1 VNYASIRT
9 CDIANGDGVRVS
21 LFVSGCTHHCP
32 GCFNLEAQSFTYGA
46 PFTPEVEDEILDAC
60 DKSFIAGLTILGG
73 EPMEP
78 VNQRGLLTLLRR
90 FRARFGHSKTIWIY
104 TGCVIEELRAPSGSR
119 WRTEVTDEILSLIDV
134 LVDGPFVMA
143 LRDPSLRFRGSSN
156 QRILNLREK

>member
-1 VNYASIRT
+1 MNYASIRT

-90 FRARFGHSKTIWIY
+90 FRARFGDSKTIWIY

-156 QRILNLREK
+156 QRILNLRET